1 MGFFDNIQAKADAQK
16 KQEID
21 SFLLPNEEVE
31 KVFSMVED
39 YAFVTN
45 RKRLVFIDKQ
55 LISSRKGVYSVPFS
69 KISCVSLSRGG
80 FMKLSSEVEL
90 TISGK
95 SLELKFYDGN
105 QAKDFYMT
113 IAERIIV

>member
-16 KQEID
+16 KQEIE

-31 KVFSMVED
+31 KLFSMIED

-45 RKRLVFIDKQ
+45 KNRLVFIDKQ
-55 LISSRKGVYSVPFS
+55 ILSSKKGIYSVPFS

-80 FMKLSSEVEL
+80 FMKISSEVEL

-105 QAKDFYMT
+105 QAKEFYMT
-113 IAERIIV
+113 IAEKIL

>member
-1 MGFFDNIQAKADAQK
+1 MGFFENAQTKAELQK
-16 KQEID
+16 KQEIE
-21 SFLLPNEEVE
+21 SFLLPEEEVE
-31 KVFSMVED
+31 KVFSMIED

-55 LISSRKGVYSVPFS
+55 LLSNRKGVYSVPLS

-80 FMKLSSEVEL
+80 FMKLSSDVEL

-113 IAERIIV
+113 IAKKTLI